1 MSYSEAIV
9 RMSYSNCVSSGGK
22 RHSVSLAFSPDL
34 LVFVIYLMCF
44 TCKLLHILWTKA
56 KAETSL
62 DYELCYSQRALTW
75 RPTQSSRRHSLGE

>member
-9 RMSYSNCVSSGGK
+9 RMSYSNCVNSGGK

-75 RPTQSSRRHSLGE
+75 SPTQSSRRHSLGE